1 MPAHRSLS
9 LQVAGLHAGYHGGTV
24 LHGID
29 LDLPAGTVHAVIGA
43 NGAGKTTLIHT
54 LAGIGHAEQSSGRIL
69 FGDGQTIRDVS
80 AWPAHRRAR
89 AGLGLVPQ
97 GRRVFATL
105 TVAEHFTLLPH
116 ATDPARTWSVE
127 RLVTVF
133 PQLARRL
140 TSQARHLSGGE
151 QQMLAIARALL
162 TQPRLLLLDEP
173 TEGLSPP
180 MAQRM
185 RQIIGDLADDGVTV
199 LAATPDL
206 DLARAV
212 ADQVSVLTAGRIT
225 ARFDSAALPTAADH
239 VPAAAGL
246 PLTGHGPATAG
257 AVAHPPG
264 HPDTPTIA
272 WPAHRDE
279 GARR

>member
-1 MPAHRSLS
+1 MTAHRSLS
-9 LQVAGLHAGYHGGTV
+9 LQVTGLHAGYHGGTV

-54 LAGIGHAEQSSGRIL
+54 LAGIGHTEQSSGRIQL
-69 FGDGQTIRDVS
+69 GDGQSTRDVS
-80 AWPAHRRAR
+80 TWPTHRRAR

-180 MAQRM
+180 IAQRIG
-185 RQIIGDLADDGVTV
+185 QIIGDLAADGVTV
-199 LAATPDL
+199 LLATPDL

-225 ARFDSAALPTAADH
+225 ARFDPAARPAAAH
-239 VPAAAGL
+239 QVPAAAAAL
-246 PLTGHGPATAG
+246 PLTGHRPATAG
-257 AVAHPPG
+257 AHPPG
-264 HPDTPTIA
+264 HPDTPDPA

>member
-1 MPAHRSLS
+1 MTAHRSLS
-9 LQVAGLHAGYHGGTV
+9 LQVTGLHAGYHGGTV

-43 NGAGKTTLIHT
+43 NGAGKTTLSHT

-69 FGDGQTIRDVS
+69 LGDGQSTRDVS
-80 AWPAHRRAR
+80 TWPTHRRAR

-133 PQLARRL
+133 PPLIRRL
-140 TSQARHLSGGE
+140 ETQARHLSGGE

-162 TQPRLLLLDEP
+162 CQPRLLLLDEP

-180 MAQRM
+180 IAQRV
-185 RQIIGDLADDGVTV
+185 RQEVLDRLAANGVTA
-199 LAATPDL
+199 LLATPDP
-206 DLARAV
+206 DLARTV
-212 ADQVSVLTAGRIT
+212 ASHITVLTAGRVT
-225 ARFDSAALPTAADH
+225 ARFDPTSLPTDPPQMLAALAPATSAHRPTTTARTTTGPTAPTDLN
-239 VPAAAGL
+239 P
-246 PLTGHGPATAG
+246 G
-257 AVAHPPG
+257 A
-264 HPDTPTIA
+264 
-272 WPAHRDE
+272 
-279 GARR
+279 

>member
-1 MPAHRSLS
+1 MTAHRSLS

-29 LDLPAGTVHAVIGA
+29 LD
-43 NGAGKTTLIHT
+43 
-54 LAGIGHAEQSSGRIL
+54 
-69 FGDGQTIRDVS
+69 
-80 AWPAHRRAR
+80 RRAR

-140 TSQARHLSGGE
+140 SSQARHLSGGE

-180 MAQRM
+180 IAQ
-185 RQIIGDLADDGVTV
+185 
-199 LAATPDL
+199 
-206 DLARAV
+206 
-212 ADQVSVLTAGRIT
+212 
-225 ARFDSAALPTAADH
+225 
-239 VPAAAGL
+239 
-246 PLTGHGPATAG
+246 
-257 AVAHPPG
+257 
-264 HPDTPTIA
+264 
-272 WPAHRDE
+272 
-279 GARR
+279 